1 MRLLRCYF
9 EVVGLLLCDCWGVLS
24 GCNAVAMWLLGFYF
38 CDCWAVAM

>member
-24 GCNAVAMWLLGFYF
+24 GFYAVAMWLVGCCYVIAGVF
-38 CDCWAVAM
+38 